1 MKLPALFCLLP
12 ACFAGL
18 SFLPAAPVRNGAI
31 EAELVPAVASV
42 QPGHAF
48 DIALRL
54 AHDPHWHTYWVNPG
68 TGLPTTIKWT
78 LPPGWQ
84 AGGIQWPVPH
94 ILQDA
99 KGAIIGNG
107 YDGEVFLFVA
117 LTPPPDLA
125 PGTSVTLKATA
136 DWLMCLESCVPGT
149 AALHLT
155 LPVASDAP
163 APDPVWGAKLAAA
176 RGQLPHKPDGWLLA
190 ATRADKTV
198 ILTAHPP
205 DGAGFAAAD
214 FRFFANDGLIAYDQ
228 PQPVSVRGSEF
239 VFELPVDDAG
249 PKDATRL
256 SGVLALAKGNVP
268 GIRVDV
274 PLGAAAAAQSPKFQ
288 VPGSTTAGATP
299 NPELRTLNSEPARGL
314 VGTLVLA
321 FLGGLILNLMPC
333 VFPVLGIKI
342 LGFVNQAGA
351 DRRKVKLHGLVFAL
365 GVLTSFWVLAGLMLA
380 LRAGGK
386 QVGWGFQLQEPG
398 VVFVLAVVM
407 LALALNL
414 SGLFEVG
421 LSAVG
426 AGAQLQA
433 KSGFAGSFF
442 TGVLATVVATPCSAP
457 FLVTAL
463 SASITLPPAV
473 SLVMFTLIGLGLA
486 TPYLVLS
493 LFPGS
498 LRFLPRPG
506 AWMETFKQFMSFPLY
521 LTVGWLVWVLAGQT
535 RDNDYALLYVLAGLT
550 LVALAAWFYGRYAQA
565 YGKPL
570 RQMIGRGLAL
580 GLLGAGL
587 LTGWP
592 KAPLPLQF
600 GTGYNVTWQKWSPTA
615 VAKLRAENRVVYV
628 DFTARWCF
636 TCQTNKAAVFSSK
649 AVLDALATKD
659 VVLLKA
665 DWTSRDPEITAALTS
680 FNRNAVPFDLIY
692 APGHAEP
699 VLLPELLTAD
709 IVLHA
714 LEQIAPAAAK

>member
-1 MKLPALFCLLP
+1 VADACSHVARSGDAEFVLAELHRVRAMSPLLL
-12 ACFAGL
+12 AWEQWTRLLAGL
-18 SFLPAAPVRNGAI
+18 RHTDALDLAVEDDARDAIDRLAA
-31 EAELVPAVASV
+31 LVAGTPLDYAALG
-42 QPGHAF
+42 PGVSE
-48 DIALRL
+48 ILWKTLALR
-54 AHDPHWHTYWVNPG
+54 
-68 TGLPTTIKWT
+68 
-78 LPPGWQ
+78 
-84 AGGIQWPVPH
+84 
-94 ILQDA
+94 
-99 KGAIIGNG
+99 
-107 YDGEVFLFVA
+107 
-117 LTPPPDLA
+117 
-125 PGTSVTLKATA
+125 
-136 DWLMCLESCVPGT
+136 DWLAGDFDF
-149 AALHLT
+149 
-155 LPVASDAP
+155 ASNP
-163 APDPVWGAKLAAA
+163 KL
-176 RGQLPHKPDGWLLA
+176 
-190 ATRADKTV
+190 KT
-198 ILTAHPP
+198 P
-205 DGAGFAAAD
+205 
-214 FRFFANDGLIAYDQ
+214 N
-228 PQPVSVRGSEF
+228 S
-239 VFELPVDDAG
+239 
-249 PKDATRL
+249 
-256 SGVLALAKGNVP
+256 
-268 GIRVDV
+268 
-274 PLGAAAAAQSPKFQ
+274 KFQ
-288 VPGSTTAGATP
+288 TP
-299 NPELRTLNSEPARGL
+299 NSKLIVQNPELRTLNPELRTLNSEPARGL

-570 RQMIGRGLAL
+570 RKMIGRGLAL
-580 GLLGAGL
+580 VLLGAGL

-592 KAPLPLQF
+592 KAPLPLQS
-600 GTGYNVTWQKWSPTA
+600 GTGYHLTWQKWSPEA
-615 VAKLRAENRVVYV
+615 VAKLRTENRVIYV

-649 AVLDALATKD
+649 AVLDALAAKD

-680 FNRNAVPFDLIY
+680 FHRNAVPFDLIY
-692 APGHAEP
+692 APGRAEP

-714 LEQIAPAAAK
+714 LELIAPATAK